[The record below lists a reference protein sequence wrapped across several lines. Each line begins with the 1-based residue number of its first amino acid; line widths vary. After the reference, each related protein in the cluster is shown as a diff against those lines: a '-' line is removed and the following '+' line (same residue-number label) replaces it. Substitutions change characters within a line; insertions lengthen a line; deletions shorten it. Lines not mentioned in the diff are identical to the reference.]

1 MRVFK
6 NKWFNRWA
14 RNEGITNMD
23 ICTAAKQVTTGDVE
37 ADLGGYLF
45 KKRVARAGG
54 GKSAGYRTI
63 VGYKKGNTDRVI
75 FLYGFPK
82 NSRSNITEREREAL
96 STAAAAFIAATD
108 KHLADLIAKGSIF
121 ELECEKS

>member
-1 MRVFK
+1 
-6 NKWFNRWA
+6 
-14 RNEGITNMD
+14 
-23 ICTAAKQVTTGDVE
+23 
-37 ADLGGYLF
+37 LF

-54 GKSAGYRTI
+54 GKSTGYRTI

-96 STAAAAFIAATD
+96 STAAAFIAATD
-108 KHLADLIAKGSIF
+108 KHLADLIAKGGIF